1 MITIKQLIE
10 ILQKEPNQD
19 LPVVLYTDHG
29 QTLMKMNGYTMQSVH
44 DIEDYMM
51 DAVYS
56 EEAPDEPYTNVFV
69 LEAV

>member
-1 MITIKQLIE
+1 MITVKQLIE

-29 QTLMKMNGYTMQSVH
+29 QTLMKMNGHGTEGVH

-51 DAVYS
+51 EKVWF
-56 EEAPDEPYTNVFV
+56 EEEPDQPYVEVFV
-69 LEAV
+69 LEAI